1 MTFGLRVVVRTVAKS
16 DVRRT
21 DTASYRIQR
30 VSEYSDRIIQHVVT
44 DSTVEMTDGSKK
56 TGGPVAMPLER
67 LHLRCAADSAQIPF
81 RGDVAPAVNPVQES
95 SRRVVD
101 L

>member
-1 MTFGLRVVVRTVAKS
+1 MAFPFDILVRTGTES

-21 DTASYRIQR
+21 DTASYETQR
-30 VSEYSDRIIQHVVT
+30 VSEYSYTSIQNVVT
-44 DSTVEMTDGSKK
+44 DSTVEMTDGSRK